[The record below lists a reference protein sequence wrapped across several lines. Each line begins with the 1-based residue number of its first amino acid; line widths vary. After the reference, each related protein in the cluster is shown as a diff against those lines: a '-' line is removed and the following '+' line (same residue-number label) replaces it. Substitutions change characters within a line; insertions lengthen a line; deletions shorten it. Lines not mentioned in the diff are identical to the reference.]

1 LSEERL
7 VFVIGKVPRKLK
19 SFFGSVEHFFEKRQW
34 PHFCSL
40 VLVYALAHGRRNIH
54 HLNHFLQ
61 DKARRQRRQDFLVES
76 PWDGQSV
83 VETFARIIL
92 ESMAPQAG
100 ELLEVLIDL
109 SHAAKRGKTMEAAHR
124 YFDPVTKTYQWG
136 HAFLLCVLR
145 FRGVVVPWAIRLWVP
160 RKFCRSPRGKELGL
174 KFRNS
179 SQLAAEVIREFPKD
193 LAARFRV
200 RVLFD
205 CGFLNK
211 TVVNAC
217 HDRDFRF
224 ISVAKSNRVFFPFV
238 YSAKRRISSY
248 GPGVVRAHG
257 KTIQLPGSR
266 RPAKFRV
273 AARTGHMR
281 GVGLVQV
288 VFSERLSDRSF
299 VALVTDDLKLS
310 PREVVSGY
318 RARWPI
324 EVTTKLLKQCLGL
337 GQYQTTRYEGLDHHL
352 HLCLISFQLLTTLGL
367 EDSAEDL
374 SSGTAIELPS
384 IPALQDRLRVLVA
397 QDHMRRLG
405 RSRSSR
411 ATLRRLK
418 ELLVAA

>member
-1 LSEERL
+1 
-7 VFVIGKVPRKLK
+7 
-19 SFFGSVEHFFEKRQW
+19 
-34 PHFCSL
+34 
-40 VLVYALAHGRRNIH
+40 
-54 HLNHFLQ
+54 
-61 DKARRQRRQDFLVES
+61 
-76 PWDGQSV
+76 
-83 VETFARIIL
+83 
-92 ESMAPQAG
+92 
-100 ELLEVLIDL
+100 
-109 SHAAKRGKTMEAAHR
+109 MEAPHR
-124 YFDPVTKTYQWG
+124 YFDPVTKSYQWG

-145 FRGVVVPWAIRLWVP
+145 FRGVVIPWAARLWVP

-179 SQLAAEVIREFPKD
+179 SQLAAEVIRDFPKD
-193 LAARFRV
+193 LASRFRV

-211 TVVNAC
+211 TVVDAC

-224 ISVAKSNRVFFPFV
+224 ISVAKSTRVFFPFV
-238 YSAKRRISSY
+238 YSGKRRISSY
-248 GPGVVRAHG
+248 GPGVVRTHG

-273 AARTGHMR
+273 AARKGYMR
-281 GVGLVQV
+281 GLGLVQV
-288 VFSERLSDRSF
+288 VFSVLSDGSF
-299 VALVTDDLKLS
+299 VALVTDDLTLS

-318 RARWPI
+318 RGRWPI

-337 GQYQTTRYEGLDHHL
+337 GQYQTTRYEGLIHHL

-367 EDSAEDL
+367 EDSAEEL

-397 QDHMRRLG
+397 QDHMGRLG
-405 RSRSSR
+405 RTRSSR
-411 ATLRRLK
+411 STLHRLK